1 MASFFN
7 LTLDTTAPAGLTLKL
22 NNGAAYATST
32 AVTATIGLTDTETTG
47 YQMKIWGVA
56 GAAEETDAAW
66 ATFAESTSLTLPT
79 GDGLKTV
86 HIKVRDDVG
95 NESAEVTAT
104 ITLNTAVPVVTI
116 TGPDKS
122 KISKV
127 ASFDTSAFSFTADGD
142 FEEYKVKVVPS
153 ESSLENAGTLIG
165 TAGGSTNTSGADGGY
180 KADTAINVT
189 INGADLETASAGD
202 GVKIVKVFVKNA
214 AGTWSV
220 A

>member
-32 AVTATIGLTDTETTG
+32 SVTATIGLTDSVTTG

-56 GAAEETDAAW
+56 GAATEAEAAW
-66 ATFAESTSLTLPT
+66 ATFVKSKA
-79 GDGLKTV
+79 
-86 HIKVRDDVG
+86 
-95 NESAEVTAT
+95 
-104 ITLNTAVPVVTI
+104 ITLT
-116 TGPDKS
+116 
-122 KISKV
+122 
-127 ASFDTSAFSFTADGD
+127 
-142 FEEYKVKVVPS
+142 
-153 ESSLENAGTLIG
+153 
-165 TAGGSTNTSGADGGY
+165 
-180 KADTAINVT
+180 
-189 INGADLETASAGD
+189 AGD